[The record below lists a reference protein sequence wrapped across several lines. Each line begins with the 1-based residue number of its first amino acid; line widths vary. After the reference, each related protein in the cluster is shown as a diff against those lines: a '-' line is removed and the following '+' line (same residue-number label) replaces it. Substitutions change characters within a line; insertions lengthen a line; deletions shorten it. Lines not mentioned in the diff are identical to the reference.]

1 VKAASTSLQAA
12 LEERFFPRIES
23 LGFVRDKRQESRIAC
38 FRRRTETVVQVFAL
52 LWAMRGRPG
61 FWVQFAEAPLNGI
74 DYAGKHFSPEDIMPG
89 NFALARGWLAP
100 QRGQRWFRLSS
111 PWRRLI
117 SRQGDEAGAVVQ
129 RVIELFPELIAWWEN
144 RTKGAHL
151 ITFPA
156 APPRPAPSHAPV
168 FGCPVKPSLLQR
180 FFARDGVWTTGFL
193 GIAVVVDLALAV
205 QAPGLRQMLALVFVG
220 AIAGFMASWPLLKVV
235 WHIRVWMNGG
245 PFHKGDLVQVIA
257 GAHAGKIAAVYEEWP
272 TRNQVRVDL
281 GESEWTEVKDVFSYV
296 QLCKVKKLESP
307 CSPGK
312 VENKSAEGGFTL
324 VEFLIFTSV
333 ISVGVIIDNV
343 IAHRFGKW
351 PGIGGG
357 ILGAMLC
364 FAAIL
369 WSCNRIKVVTPDKEC
384 LAQGAKYI
392 CQIER
397 GDKGRNGVVRDEQGV
412 ILWRYGTRENWPPG
426 RWVENPFRK
435 LDFVIS
441 AEGEP
446 KDELV
451 IRRISFLPSAFKI
464 MEAGNSVGTIR
475 MRSFLRIQY
484 GIEIQGAESLTFRL
498 SLFTVRFWGGSAG
511 GAAVWALVGPSK
523 MQWNVLIRPGLDSRK
538 LMAAIAFIHN
548 EWWNY
553 S

>member
-1 VKAASTSLQAA
+1 VKAAPTSLQAA

-23 LGFVRDKRQESRIAC
+23 LGFVRDKRQEPRIAC
-38 FRRRTETVVQVFAL
+38 FRRRTETVVQVVAL
-52 LWAMRGRPG
+52 LWARRGRPG

-74 DYAGKHFSPEDIMPG
+74 DYAGKHFSAEDIMPG
-89 NFALARGWLAP
+89 NFALVRGWLAP

-117 SRQGDEAGAVVQ
+117 SRQGDEAGAVIQ

-144 RTKGAHL
+144 KAKGAHL

-156 APPRPAPSHAPV
+156 APPRPVPSHAPV

-193 GIAVVVDLALAV
+193 GIAVVVDLALAS
-205 QAPGLRQMLALVFVG
+205 QAPDGRQMLALVFVG
-220 AIAGFMASWPLLKVV
+220 AIAGFMVSWPFLKVV
-235 WHIRVWMNGG
+235 WHIRVWINGG
-245 PFHKGDLVQVIA
+245 PFHKDDYVQVIA

-272 TRNQVRVDL
+272 SRNQVRVDL

-307 CSPGK
+307 CSPRK
-312 VENKSAEGGFTL
+312 VEGKPAERGFTL

-333 ISVGVIIDNV
+333 ISVGVIVDNV

-369 WSCNRIKVVTPDKEC
+369 LSCNRTKVVTPDKEC

-397 GDKGRNGVVRDEQGV
+397 GDKDRNGVVRDEQGV
-412 ILWRYGTRENWPPG
+412 IRWRYGTRENWPPG

-451 IRRISFLPSAFKI
+451 IRRISFVPSMFKI
-464 MEAGNSVGTIR
+464 MEAGNTVGRIR
-475 MRSFLRIQY
+475 MCSFLRIQY
-484 GIEIQGAESLTFRL
+484 AIEIQGAESRTPDIRVNNNGIVCLKMRL
-498 SLFTVRFWGGSAG
+498 ESRSAG
-511 GAAVWALVGPSK
+511 ATGSLERWFSFG
-523 MQWNVLIRPGLDSRK
+523 
-538 LMAAIAFIHN
+538 
-548 EWWNY
+548 
-553 S
+553 

>member
-1 VKAASTSLQAA
+1 
-12 LEERFFPRIES
+12 
-23 LGFVRDKRQESRIAC
+23 
-38 FRRRTETVVQVFAL
+38 VVQVLAL
-52 LWAMRGRPG
+52 VWARCGRPG
-61 FWVQFAEAPLNGI
+61 FWVQFAEAPMTGV
-74 DYAGKHFSPEDIMPG
+74 DFSGKHFSADDIMPG
-89 NFALARGWLAP
+89 NFALHRGWLIP
-100 QRGQRWFRLSS
+100 ERGKRQFRLS
-111 PWRRLI
+111 PLWRRLI
-117 SRQGDEAGAVVQ
+117 SRKQDDPGVLVQ
-129 RVIELFPELIAWWEN
+129 QLVELFPEIIAWWE
-144 RTKGAHL
+144 RKAKGAHL
-151 ITFPA
+151 IIFPA
-156 APPRPAPSHAPV
+156 APPRPAPTHAPV
-168 FGCPVKPSLLQR
+168 LGRPVKPSLLQI
-180 FFARDGVWTTGFL
+180 FFASEAVWTTQFL
-193 GIAVVVDLALAV
+193 GMAVVVDLAFAIR
-205 QAPGLRQMLALVFVG
+205 ASDWKQMLAMVLPG
-220 AIAGFMASWPLLKVV
+220 AIAGFMVSWPLLRIVRHV
-235 WHIRVWMNGG
+235 RVWINGG
-245 PFHKGDLVQVIA
+245 PFHKDDLVQVIT
-257 GAHAGKIAAVYEEWP
+257 GAHAGTIAAVYEEWP
-272 TRNQVRVDL
+272 SRHQVRVDL
-281 GESEWTEVKDVFSYV
+281 GEAEWTEVKDVFSYV
-296 QLCKVKKLESP
+296 QLCRVQKKESP
-307 CSPGK
+307 CSPEK
-312 VENKSAEGGFTL
+312 VEGKPAERGYTL

-333 ISVGVIIDNV
+333 ISVGVIVDNV

-351 PGIGGG
+351 PGLGGG
-357 ILGAMLC
+357 ILSGMLC
-364 FAAIL
+364 FTGIL
-369 WSCNRIKVVTPDKEC
+369 LSSKRTKVVVPDKEC

-412 ILWRYGTRENWPPG
+412 IRWRYGTRENWPPG

-464 MEAGNSVGTIR
+464 MEEGNSVGTIR

-484 GIEIQGAESLTFRL
+484 AIEIQGAESLTFRL